1 MWTNEKQQRN
11 AIEIA
16 RQAGA
21 LYDKFNG
28 LLQDLIAVGKRIDDS
43 KKEYSNAM
51 NKLVEGRGNLIVSVE
66 KLKKMGAK
74 AKKALPENILDRAN
88 ENDD

>member
-1 MWTNEKQQRN
+1 
-11 AIEIA
+11 
-16 RQAGA
+16 
-21 LYDKFNG
+21 
-28 LLQDLIAVGKRIDDS
+28 
-43 KKEYSNAM
+43 M

-88 ENDD
+88 ENDG